1 MLFWDR
7 VSLCSLGWPPNQGTF
22 SASGS
27 RELRLQMWAPIPSQ
41 SLISIFEHK
50 SIKGVVGWDCEQET
64 VMFFEKHS
72 QILSKA
78 SVERLLHLFLYCNQA
93 VIYIVIDLKLCYVL
107 VFTLGEYNF
116 SKNSIVCKD
125 LWVRYFIVLILL

>member
-1 MLFWDR
+1 MSKR
-7 VSLCSLGWPPNQGTF
+7 QRC
-22 SASGS
+22 
-27 RELRLQMWAPIPSQ
+27 
-41 SLISIFEHK
+41 
-50 SIKGVVGWDCEQET
+50 
-64 VMFFEKHS
+64 FFEKHS

-116 SKNSIVCKD
+116 SKNSIACKD
-125 LWVRYFIVLILL
+125 L